1 MTIVGA
7 IYPQP
12 TIPWEGGILTS
23 LTTAFEN
30 LDSAH
35 HGVKLE
41 AMTMLPSWFL
51 PFQPWESGLDF
62 KLHASK
68 LSHMTGHIS
77 LVRDKNTG
85 RVYPDPV
92 DGRCRVAYTP
102 GKFERSAAMEGV
114 LALLKIAYV
123 MGATEIFTAV
133 KGCPKFVRAAPE
145 SSTTS
150 EDSSPEDAGINDP
163 EFQSFLATVRRL
175 GLNPP
180 DAGWGTAHQMGTCRM
195 SSSEKG
201 KGRQPGGVVDP
212 KGQAWGVE
220 GLFVADASVFPSASG
235 VNPMVT
241 NMAISDWISRGVARG
256 LKKETSQAK
265 VEARL

>member
-7 IYPQP
+7 VYPQP
-12 TIPWEGGILTS
+12 TLPWEGGILTS
-23 LTTAFEN
+23 LTSAFEN

-35 HGVKLE
+35 HGAKLE
-41 AMTMLPSWFL
+41 AMTMLPSWVL
-51 PFQPWESGLDF
+51 PFQPWQPGLDF

-68 LSHMTGHIS
+68 ISHMTGHIS

-92 DGRCRVAYTP
+92 DGSCRIAYTP

-114 LALLKIAYV
+114 QALAKIAYV
-123 MGATEIFTAV
+123 MGATEIFGAV
-133 KGCPKFVRAAPE
+133 KSWPKFVRKPREASTAPD
-145 SSTTS
+145 
-150 EDSSPEDAGINDP
+150 DSSFEDPGINDA
-163 EFQSFLATVRRL
+163 EFQDFLGTIRRL

-180 DAGWGTAHQMGTCRM
+180 DAAWGTAHQMGSCRM

-201 KGRQPGGVVDP
+201 KGGQPGGVVDP
-212 KGQAWGVE
+212 KGQVWGVE

-256 LKKETSQAK
+256 LKQSSS
-265 VEARL
+265 